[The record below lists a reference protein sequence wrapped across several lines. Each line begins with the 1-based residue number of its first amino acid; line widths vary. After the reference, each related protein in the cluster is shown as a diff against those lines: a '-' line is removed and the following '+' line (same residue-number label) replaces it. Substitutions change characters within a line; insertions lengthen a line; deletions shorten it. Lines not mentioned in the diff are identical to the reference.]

1 MIAFSLAR
9 RWFTALLVFSFS
21 QYVIADASAA
31 QWEERSDWAQLFNE
45 ANVAGTVVVVDL
57 RTDGDRYYV
66 YNAQRAGQ
74 RFTPAST
81 FKIPHSLFLLD
92 AGLIRDEFQV
102 FRWDK
107 VDHGSRRWN
116 QDQTLRSMMRYSSLW
131 VYQKLAKEMGS
142 VREKRYLKRTG
153 YGNGEISDNLEW
165 FWVDGSLRISA
176 LEQLKFLERL
186 YRNELPFDVDDQRL
200 VKDVM
205 INEAS
210 ATEGWILR
218 AKTGWGRPEGE
229 AQIGWWVGW
238 VEHLDGP
245 VFFAL
250 NVEIVDS
257 KKDPSQREK
266 IVRTILRSLEV
277 I

>member
-1 MIAFSLAR
+1 MLYLASSR
-9 RWFTALLVFSFS
+9 RWIIALVYFSVS
-21 QYVIADASAA
+21 LHVIADIDPP
-31 QWEERSDWAQLFNE
+31 QWEERSDWAHFFNE
-45 ANVAGTVVVVDL
+45 ANVEGTIAIVDL
-57 RTDGDRYYV
+57 RDGNDNHYV
-66 YNAQRAGQ
+66 YNASRAEQRL
-74 RFTPAST
+74 TPAST

-92 AGLIRDEFQV
+92 AGLLRDEFQV
-102 FRWDK
+102 IRWDG
-107 VDHGSRRWN
+107 VDHGSKRWN
-116 QDQTLRSMMRYSSLW
+116 QDQTLRSMMRHSALW

-176 LEQLKFLERL
+176 LEQLEFLQRL
-186 YRNELPFDVDDQRL
+186 YRNDLPFDTDDQRL

-210 ATEGWILR
+210 AAEGWILR
-218 AKTGWGRPEGE
+218 AKTGWGVPEDE
-229 AQIGWWVGW
+229 PQVGWWVGW

-250 NVEIVDS
+250 NIEIVDS
-257 KKDPSQREK
+257 KEDPSKREK
-266 IVRTILRSLEV
+266 IVRNILRSLKV